1 MAGAISTVGTATAGA
16 PRSRLRWQSWL
27 VAGLLALALAGVAVA
42 AYLAWENSQGRSGV
56 CTIAHGCSK
65 VQQSRY
71 GKMMG
76 IPVSVPGLVLYT
88 LLAVAAAAWL
98 ADLRGLRPVIL
109 VLAFYGALGGFLF
122 SAYLTYLEAFVIDAW
137 CIYCIA
143 SALIMTALFLGWS
156 VMLWAGLR
164 ARSDTG

>member
-1 MAGAISTVGTATAGA
+1 MPGATSTLGMVTAGA
-16 PRSRLRWQSWL
+16 GRPRLRWRSWL
-27 VAGLLALALAGVAVA
+27 VAGLLVLAIAGVAVA

-71 GKMMG
+71 GKMIG
-76 IPVSVPGLVLYT
+76 VPVSVPGLVLYT
-88 LLAVAAAAWL
+88 LLTVAAAAWL
-98 ADLRGLRPVIL
+98 ADHRGLRPVIL

-156 VMLWAGLR
+156 IMLWAGLR
-164 ARSDTG
+164 SRGDTG